1 LYLLVAAGVI
11 ASWLNRDTLLVR
23 YRLWKQER
31 ALSQAREFIDRH
43 DAANA
48 ELALRVAIVA
58 VPGNLPTLRAAAD
71 MLEQVAS
78 PQAMRLRRTVVQLAP
93 DSAEDQ
99 AAFVLCCIKFNDL
112 NAARDAMSGIPPK
125 TAATPV
131 ALNAALAYALTTGD
145 RPMADVIFQQLEKFY
160 PKSGLLQFDHN
171 RLRLKLP
178 KGPAQQAAQ
187 RELTDLAQADPKLAP
202 QIYREFAADAIQRG
216 DYAFAKHWLA
226 MVLADPSATV
236 TDRIQE
242 ANIELV
248 IDRKPFE
255 SVYPPLAALA
265 AQKPDEIT
273 SFVRWLIVQNRA
285 DEAVKLLGGLPAAVR
300 DRPDIKRSEAD
311 CLAQM
316 KDWDGLLPMVER
328 GAWGPVSVTAVKLAE
343 AAKTIDLSGRSALR
357 HDTWDLVLDAANGDL
372 STLRVVEHLAV
383 LWNWGD
389 EAQRSLWSI
398 VRAFPDQTWAAQ
410 ALFDQ
415 YRLKKDAAGM
425 RDIMGTLRDADGAVS
440 RYTNDWAIL
449 TLLTEPTS
457 DWNPA
462 KEAMHSLYIGAPG
475 NPTYATGYAF
485 ALAQSGK
492 GPEAL
497 AIVGKFAPMDRD
509 YPERQPYLAF
519 IYGVARQPADL
530 ARAETI
536 AGGRDYLPEE
546 VYLFTRAH
554 EELTRRPA
562 AKAGQGPKPS

>member
-1 LYLLVAAGVI
+1 MQLLQSRHLSPFRWIPRLLYLLVAAGVI

-328 GAWGPVSVTAVKLAE
+328 GAWGPVSVTAVG
-343 AAKTIDLSGRSALR
+343 SGRAGGTPSEATAVGCRMFDSLAARLMEVLR
-357 HDTWDLVLDAANGDL
+357 KSGWPRTTDACPTHTGHLVLGSNSSVG
-372 STLRVVEHLAV
+372 RG
-383 LWNWGD
+383 NC
-389 EAQRSLWSI
+389 
-398 VRAFPDQTWAAQ
+398 
-410 ALFDQ
+410 
-415 YRLKKDAAGM
+415 AG
-425 RDIMGTLRDADGAVS
+425 
-440 RYTNDWAIL
+440 
-449 TLLTEPTS
+449 
-457 DWNPA
+457 
-462 KEAMHSLYIGAPG
+462 H
-475 NPTYATGYAF
+475 
-485 ALAQSGK
+485 
-492 GPEAL
+492 
-497 AIVGKFAPMDRD
+497 VGKHQHAVVRRRCPKAVVIHHVQRVQVGPGAGSM
-509 YPERQPYLAF
+509 
-519 IYGVARQPADL
+519 
-530 ARAETI
+530 ET
-536 AGGRDYLPEE
+536 ATDSASPSS
-546 VYLFTRAH
+546 VHAH
-554 EELTRRPA
+554 W
-562 AKAGQGPKPS
+562 